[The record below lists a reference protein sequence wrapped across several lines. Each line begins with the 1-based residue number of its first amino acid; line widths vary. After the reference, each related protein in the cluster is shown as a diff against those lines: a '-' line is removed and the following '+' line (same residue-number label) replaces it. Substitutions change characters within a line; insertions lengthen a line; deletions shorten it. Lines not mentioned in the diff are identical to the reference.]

1 MRILLEYTRGERV
14 KYISHLDLMRAM
26 QRAVRRAELPI
37 AFSQGFNPHPIMA
50 FASALPVGT
59 TSERE
64 YMDILLTKPVSL
76 SELKEKMNLVLPKG
90 ITVTEAMVIDNKTP
104 SLMSLIQKA
113 DYEIRAEEVDW
124 EKALKAYQEVPEIW
138 IEKKTKK
145 RTSRVN
151 IKEDAVESFRL
162 DSEDD
167 LKVHLSMRIGSRGS
181 IKPEVVIQ
189 EVLKISGQIKEG
201 EDLSDFQISIHR
213 TGQFLLRDGQWV
225 TPLVLKKD

>member
-1 MRILLEYTRGERV
+1 
-14 KYISHLDLMRAM
+14 
-26 QRAVRRAELPI
+26 
-37 AFSQGFNPHPIMA
+37 
-50 FASALPVGT
+50 
-59 TSERE
+59 
-64 YMDILLTKPVSL
+64 
-76 SELKEKMNLVLPKG
+76 
-90 ITVTEAMVIDNKTP
+90 MVIDNRTP